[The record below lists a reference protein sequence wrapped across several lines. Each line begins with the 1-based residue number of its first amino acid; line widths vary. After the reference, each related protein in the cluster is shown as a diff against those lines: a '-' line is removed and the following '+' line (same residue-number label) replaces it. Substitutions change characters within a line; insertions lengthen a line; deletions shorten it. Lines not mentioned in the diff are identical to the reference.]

1 MFQLNCFIRSA
12 IVAGLLVLASQSAL
26 AHGGEDHGAA
36 PLPVSSTIAP
46 RTAAASADFE
56 LVAIARGEQVQIYLD
71 SFKTNEPVNGA
82 TLDVDIAGAL
92 VTATANGDGAY
103 VLTAP
108 ALAKPGTHNLAITI
122 QTPETID
129 VLTATLVIPE
139 AVTTAA
145 LPVSSWSIVSTAEA
159 KSAAQSIVKSLR
171 SQITAR
177 DAGLALVGFGAF
189 VSGIIV
195 AGLWFSR
202 RASKAMPAAIL
213 VAALALSFSIDTANA
228 QTATAATPPKTAA
241 KSAER
246 DLAQR
251 FADGSIFVPKPT
263 QRVLAIRT
271 MFTEENMHQST
282 IELPGRII
290 PDPNGSGIVQSSR
303 SGRLIPLESG
313 FPRLGTRVKKGE
325 VLATVMPV
333 QSTADVT
340 SQEVTKREI
349 EQEIALVNKQL
360 KRWRSIPNTVPRL
373 QVEDAELEL
382 QGLTA
387 RLASLTANPNRPE
400 ELLAPIDGTISAVR
414 AVAGQIAEPNAVIF
428 EIINPSRYWVE
439 ALSFEVN
446 TLGETASARF
456 PDNTTIDLAYRGTGL
471 ADRAQAVHVQFEIT
485 GNNKGL
491 RAGQFLT
498 VLAPIAE
505 TTTGIAVPRTSVLR
519 SANGQSVVYEKANS
533 ERFVPRDV
541 RVLPLDGDRVLIV
554 SGVEPGKRIVTQGAE
569 LLNQI
574 R

>member
-1 MFQLNCFIRSA
+1 MIQFRFFIRCATA
-12 IVAGLLVLASQSAL
+12 IGLIAFTATSAL

-46 RTAAASADFE
+46 RTDAASADFE

-71 SFKTNEPVNGA
+71 TFKTNEPVNGA
-82 TLDVDIAGAL
+82 TLDIDIAGEL
-92 VTATANGDGAY
+92 VTATANGEGAY
-103 VLTAP
+103 TLTAP
-108 ALAKPGTHNLAITI
+108 ALAKPGNHDLAITI

-139 AVTTAA
+139 AMTTAA
-145 LPVSSWSIVSTAEA
+145 LPATGWSMVAAAEA
-159 KSAAQSIVKSLR
+159 QTVAKSVVQSIRTQVS
-171 SQITAR
+171 AR
-177 DAGLALVGFGAF
+177 DASLVVVGFGAF
-189 VSGIIV
+189 ASGLII

-202 RASKAMPAAIL
+202 RARKSIPAALI
-213 VAALALSFSIDTANA
+213 VAALALNISPDVAKAETAA
-228 QTATAATPPKTAA
+228 AATPLKTAA

-271 MFTEENMHQST
+271 MFTEEGTHQGT
-282 IELPGRII
+282 VELPGRII

-303 SGRLIPLESG
+303 SGRLIPLEGG

-325 VLATVMPV
+325 VLATVIPA

-340 SQEVTKREI
+340 SQEVRKREI
-349 EQEIALVNKQL
+349 EQQIALVDKRL
-360 KRWRSIPNTVPRL
+360 KRWRSIPSAIPRL

-382 QGLTA
+382 EGLSA
-387 RLASLTANPNRPE
+387 RLVSLTASPSTPE
-400 ELLAPIDGTISAVR
+400 TLVAPIDGAISAVR

-428 EIINPSRYWVE
+428 EIIDPSRFWVE
-439 ALSFEVN
+439 ALSYEVN
-446 TLGETASARF
+446 TLGETASARL
-456 PDNTTIDLAYRGTGL
+456 PDNSTIDLAYRGTGL
-471 ADRAQAVHVQFEIT
+471 ADRAQAIHVQFEIT
-485 GNNKGL
+485 GKSSDL

-498 VLAPIAE
+498 VIAPVAE
-505 TTTGIAVPRTSVLR
+505 TTIGIAVPRASVLR
-519 SANGQSVVYEKANS
+519 SANGQSVVYVKANS

-541 RVLPLDGDRVLIV
+541 RVVPLDGDQLLIV